1 MKLTRFAAPVLA
13 LAFVASLASQAAVA
27 QGGYPP
33 PPPPGY
39 QGQGPGYPGPGGW
52 NTPPAEY
59 NEYRQAGFHDGIEGA
74 RKDFEN
80 HRPFT
85 PENRD
90 EYRHPHVPRNVYH
103 DYREAFREGYHRAVT
118 NMGYGGR

>member
-1 MKLTRFAAPVLA
+1 MKLTRLIAPAVAVALFAGTGSLFAAPA
-13 LAFVASLASQAAVA
+13 PAPSAPAPFF
-27 QGGYPP
+27 
-33 PPPPGY
+33 
-39 QGQGPGYPGPGGW
+39 GQGPDW
-52 NTPPAEY
+52 NTPPGEY
-59 NEYRQAGFHDGIEGA
+59 NEFRRMGFHDGIEGA

-103 DYREAFREGYHRAVT
+103 DYREAFREGYHRAVQ
-118 NMGYGGR
+118 NLNYHY